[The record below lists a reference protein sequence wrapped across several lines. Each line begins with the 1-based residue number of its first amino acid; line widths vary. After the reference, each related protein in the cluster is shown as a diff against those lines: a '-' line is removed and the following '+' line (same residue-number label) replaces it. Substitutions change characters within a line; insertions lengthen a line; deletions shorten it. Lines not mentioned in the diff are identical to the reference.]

1 MNFNYS
7 NTRLLPNK
15 ESYTERDTSPVF
27 IDLANRTLK
36 FSTQHRNYHI
46 AITDFDSYDGCFR
59 YLSDLFDEKDV
70 IVTGEFKY
78 KNTSDSSMYRG
89 TICNIKFIKSPIVF
103 FGYTRQILISTLE
116 KYCIQLNFY
125 LFYNH
130 SLVKLN
136 ETAKSRYNRATINLQ
151 TDGDQAELADGFEP
165 PRQNFPFSI

>member
-15 ESYTERDTSPVF
+15 ESYTDRDTSPVF

-46 AITDFDSYDGCFR
+46 AITDFDSYDGYFR

-78 KNTSDSSMYRG
+78 NNTSVSSMYRG
-89 TICNIKFIKSPIVF
+89 TICNIKFIKSPIVY

-125 LFYNH
+125 LFYQ
-130 SLVKLN
+130 SFISKI
-136 ETAKSRYNRATINLQ
+136 ERGS
-151 TDGDQAELADGFEP
+151 EE
-165 PRQNFPFSI
+165 